1 LAFFNFFLSALTLI
15 KLDPIPASQAR
26 MIVFTSEA
34 AIDWVILISPLAIVK
49 KKTRSFAL
57 TRYE

>member
-1 LAFFNFFLSALTLI
+1 
-15 KLDPIPASQAR
+15 